1 MVIVARPDLL
11 GCLLLRL
18 RSFGE
23 VTALVNSAAGWTD
36 GRVGSPRISAVIHD
50 KWAMPT
56 RAVRLMK
63 TGGPPGDIQ
72 TNVLR
77 QRVDVTCY
85 GSNDREAS
93 DLLNM
98 VAPALAPDQ
107 SGISSF
113 TLAGCRVYD
122 VVPEA
127 ATIVDVDPN
136 LGWPFAWQPFVIVWA
151 GVPA

>member
-1 MVIVARPDLL
+1 MPILARPDVL

-18 RSFGE
+18 RSFSE

-36 GRVGSPRISAVIHD
+36 GRVGSPRISAVVSGM
-50 KWAMPT
+50 WVMPT

-85 GSNDREAS
+85 GSTDREAS

-98 VAPALAPDQ
+98 VAVALAPDQ
-107 SGISSF
+107 SVRSSF
-113 TLAGCRVYD
+113 TLGGCRVYD

-127 ATIVDVDPN
+127 AAIVDVDPQTT
-136 LGWPFAWQPFVIVWA
+136 WPFAWQSFVVTWS